1 MQLECRAAI
10 AAAAA
15 AVADANFGL
24 SITGEAMNRR
34 KVLKNL
40 GLLLGVTVA
49 APGQAFDL
57 GKAVGAAQSMGKAA
71 TITDAD
77 LKRQFDQMTV
87 QYDKKNT
94 VAQADSPYAA
104 RLGTLTSGLAKYD
117 GLNLNFK
124 VYLTKDV
131 NAFAMGNGTVRI
143 YSGLMDL
150 MTDDEIR
157 YVIGHEIGHI
167 KAGHS
172 KARMKAALTTDAVR
186 GAVAASDSKAAAVA
200 DSQIG
205 ELFQKVILAQH
216 SQANE
221 NEADDYAMGFLKK
234 TKHEPMAAVTALD
247 KLTKLSGGGG
257 GWLATHPAPAERAKR
272 MRAKLA

>member
-1 MQLECRAAI
+1 MQ
-10 AAAAA
+10 
-15 AVADANFGL
+15 
-24 SITGEAMNRR
+24 RR
-34 KVLKNL
+34 TVLKSIGL
-40 GLLLGVTVA
+40 GLAIGAAGPVA
-49 APGQAFDL
+49 AFDL

-77 LKRQFDQMTV
+77 LKSHFDQMTV

-94 VAQADSPYAA
+94 VAPADSPYAK

-131 NAFAMGNGTVRI
+131 NAFAMGNGTVRV
-143 YSGLMDL
+143 YSGLMDM

-157 YVIGHEIGHI
+157 YVIGHEIGHV

-172 KARMKAALTTDAVR
+172 KARMKAALTADAAR
-186 GAVAASDSKAAAVA
+186 GAIAATDTKAGRLA
-200 DSQIG
+200 DSDLG
-205 ELFQKVILAQH
+205 ALFEKVILAQH

-234 TKHEPMAAVTALD
+234 TKHDPMAAVTALE
-247 KLTKLSGGGG
+247 KIAKMSGGGG
-257 GWLATHPAPAERAKR
+257 GGWTSTHPAPAERAKR
-272 MRAKLA
+272 MRAKVA